1 MFYINVLLGIVRA
14 INWTVVTSDSTISLP
29 IALSPWFCRSVVKG
43 MCLLYTLYINFIDSL
58 VLRLRE
64 KLDWWLSRW
73 TFLFSKQCTQIAS
86 CVWKCIYACIIIFIK
101 KKTWRPSINARCP
114 RTSMT
119 MTNRER
125 EIFNKSIC
133 IHTDQY
139 HAPRYQL
146 KVFWLVVLIFIT
158 TY

>member
-29 IALSPWFCRSVVKG
+29 IALSHWFCHSVVKG

-86 CVWKCIYACIIIFIK
+86 CVWKCIYACIIISIK
-101 KKTWRPSINARCP
+101 KN
-114 RTSMT
+114 MT
-119 MTNRER
+119 TIYQRKIPTNEHDYDKYRER
-125 EIFNKSIC
+125 ESFLI
-133 IHTDQY
+133 
-139 HAPRYQL
+139 
-146 KVFWLVVLIFIT
+146 KVYVFTRINNMHPGINWRFFD
-158 TY
+158 

>member
-14 INWTVVTSDSTISLP
+14 INWTVVTRDSTISLP
-29 IALSPWFCRSVVKG
+29 IALSHWFCRSVVKG

-86 CVWKCIYACIIIFIK
+86 CVWKCIYARIIIFIK
-101 KKTWRPSINARCP
+101 KIWRPSINARYP
-114 RTSMT
+114 RMSMT
-119 MTNRER
+119 MTNTER
-125 EIFNKSIC
+125 ESFLI
-133 IHTDQY
+133 
-139 HAPRYQL
+139 
-146 KVFWLVVLIFIT
+146 KVYVFTRINNMHPGINWRFFD
-158 TY
+158 

>member
-1 MFYINVLLGIVRA
+1 MAMFYINVLLGIVRA

-29 IALSPWFCRSVVKG
+29 IALSHWFCRSVVKG

-101 KKTWRPSINARCP
+101 KH
-114 RTSMT
+114 MT
-119 MTNRER
+119 TIYQRKIPTNEHDYDKYRER
-125 EIFNKSIC
+125 ELFNKSIC
-133 IHTDQY
+133 IHTDQ
-139 HAPRYQL
+139 
-146 KVFWLVVLIFIT
+146 
-158 TY
+158 

>member
-29 IALSPWFCRSVVKG
+29 IALSHWFCRSVVKG

-101 KKTWRPSINARCP
+101 KIWRPSINARYP
-114 RTSMT
+114 RMSMT
-119 MTNRER
+119 MTNTERER
-125 EIFNKSIC
+125 ESFLI
-133 IHTDQY
+133 
-139 HAPRYQL
+139 
-146 KVFWLVVLIFIT
+146 KVYVFTRINNMHPGINWRFFD
-158 TY
+158 

>member
-29 IALSPWFCRSVVKG
+29 IALSHWFCRSVVKG

-64 KLDWWLSRW
+64 KFDWWLSRW
-73 TFLFSKQCTQIAS
+73 IFLFSKQCTQIAS

-101 KKTWRPSINARCP
+101 KILRPSINARYP
-114 RTSMT
+114 RMSMT
-119 MTNRER
+119 MTNTER
-125 EIFNKSIC
+125 ESFLI
-133 IHTDQY
+133 
-139 HAPRYQL
+139 
-146 KVFWLVVLIFIT
+146 KVYVFTRINNMHPGINWRFFD
-158 TY
+158 

>member
-14 INWTVVTSDSTISLP
+14 INWTVVTRDSTISLP

-64 KLDWWLSRW
+64 KFDWWLSRW
-73 TFLFSKQCTQIAS
+73 IFLFSKQYTQIAS

-101 KKTWRPSINARCP
+101 KNMSTIYQRKIP
-114 RTSMT
+114 
-119 MTNRER
+119 TNEHDYDKYRER
-125 EIFNKSIC
+125 ESFLI
-133 IHTDQY
+133 
-139 HAPRYQL
+139 
-146 KVFWLVVLIFIT
+146 KVYVFTRINNMHPGINWRFFD
-158 TY
+158 

>member
-29 IALSPWFCRSVVKG
+29 IALSHWFCHSVVKG

-64 KLDWWLSRW
+64 KFDWWLSRW
-73 TFLFSKQCTQIAS
+73 IFLFSKQYTQIAS

-101 KKTWRPSINARCP
+101 KICRPSINARYP
-114 RTSMT
+114 RMSMT
-119 MTNRER
+119 MTYTERER
-125 EIFNKSIC
+125 ESFLI
-133 IHTDQY
+133 
-139 HAPRYQL
+139 
-146 KVFWLVVLIFIT
+146 KVYVFTRINNMHPGINWRFFD
-158 TY
+158 

>member
-14 INWTVVTSDSTISLP
+14 INWTVVTRDSTISLP

-86 CVWKCIYACIIIFIK
+86 CVWKCI
-101 KKTWRPSINARCP
+101 INARYP
-114 RTSMT
+114 RMSMT
-119 MTNRER
+119 MTNTERER
-125 EIFNKSIC
+125 ESFLI
-133 IHTDQY
+133 
-139 HAPRYQL
+139 
-146 KVFWLVVLIFIT
+146 KVYVFTRINNMHPGINWRFFD
-158 TY
+158 

>member
-14 INWTVVTSDSTISLP
+14 INWTVVTRDSTISLP

-86 CVWKCIYACIIIFIK
+86 CVWKCIYARIIIFIK
-101 KKTWRPSINARCP
+101 IIWRPSINARYP
-114 RTSMT
+114 RMSMT
-119 MTNRER
+119 MTNTERER
-125 EIFNKSIC
+125 ESFLI
-133 IHTDQY
+133 
-139 HAPRYQL
+139 
-146 KVFWLVVLIFIT
+146 KVYVFTRINNMHPGINWRFFD
-158 TY
+158 

>member
-1 MFYINVLLGIVRA
+1 MFYIYVLLGSVRA
-14 INWTVVTSDSTISLP
+14 INWTVMTRDSTISLP

-86 CVWKCIYACIIIFIK
+86 CVWKCIYARIIIFIK
-101 KKTWRPSINARCP
+101 KIWRPSITQDTHEWAWLWQIQ
-114 RTSMT
+114 
-119 MTNRER
+119 RER
-125 EIFNKSIC
+125 ERAF
-133 IHTDQY
+133 
-139 HAPRYQL
+139 
-146 KVFWLVVLIFIT
+146 
-158 TY
+158 

>member
-29 IALSPWFCRSVVKG
+29 IALSHWFCRSVVKG

-64 KLDWWLSRW
+64 KFDWWLSRW
-73 TFLFSKQCTQIAS
+73 IFLFSKQCTQIAS

-101 KKTWRPSINARCP
+101 KIYDDHLSTQDTHERAWLWQIE
-114 RTSMT
+114 
-119 MTNRER
+119 RER
-125 EIFNKSIC
+125 FLI
-133 IHTDQY
+133 
-139 HAPRYQL
+139 
-146 KVFWLVVLIFIT
+146 KVYVFTRINIMHPGINWRFFD
-158 TY
+158 

>member
-1 MFYINVLLGIVRA
+1 MAMFYINVLLGIVRA

-29 IALSPWFCRSVVKG
+29 MALSHWFCRSVVKG

-101 KKTWRPSINARCP
+101 KNIWRPSINARYP
-114 RTSMT
+114 RMSMT
-119 MTNRER
+119 MTNTER
-125 EIFNKSIC
+125 ESFLI
-133 IHTDQY
+133 
-139 HAPRYQL
+139 
-146 KVFWLVVLIFIT
+146 KVYVFTRINNMHPGINWRCFDKWYWYL
-158 TY
+158 

>member
-29 IALSPWFCRSVVKG
+29 IALSHWFCRSVVKG

-101 KKTWRPSINARCP
+101 KNMSTIYQRKIP
-114 RTSMT
+114 
-119 MTNRER
+119 TNEHDYDKYRER
-125 EIFNKSIC
+125 ESFLI
-133 IHTDQY
+133 
-139 HAPRYQL
+139 
-146 KVFWLVVLIFIT
+146 KVYVFTRINNMHPGINWRFFD
-158 TY
+158 

>member
-1 MFYINVLLGIVRA
+1 MAMFYINVLLGIVRA
-14 INWTVVTSDSTISLP
+14 INWTVVTRDSTISLP

-86 CVWKCIYACIIIFIK
+86 CVWKCIYSCIIIFIK
-101 KKTWRPSINARCP
+101 KILRPSINARYP
-114 RTSMT
+114 RMSMT
-119 MTNRER
+119 MTDRER
-125 EIFNKSIC
+125 ESFL
-133 IHTDQY
+133 
-139 HAPRYQL
+139 R
-146 KVFWLVVLIFIT
+146 KVYVFTRINNMHPGINWRFFD
-158 TY
+158 